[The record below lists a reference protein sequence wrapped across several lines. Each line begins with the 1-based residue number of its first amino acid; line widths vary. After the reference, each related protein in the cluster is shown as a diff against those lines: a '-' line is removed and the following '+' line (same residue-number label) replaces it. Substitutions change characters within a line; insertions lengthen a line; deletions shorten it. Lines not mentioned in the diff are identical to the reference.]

1 MNLHTSQTPR
11 GMWHQYGIIP
21 ENNDGIYLQIQDL
34 PENWLKYRN
43 NSTTVVNN
51 NWHQTGSLA
60 DLCGFSTNPVKLGQV
75 AQGKVI
81 SEAIVAVPY
90 VEESG
95 VKKFFEINNDNYQNA
110 KRYFQAVDIVNKGGD
125 PSGLGL
131 NDPEYFEKRAG
142 ASVIEQVRKMRKYV
156 FPPTMDFYN
165 YSEVTP
171 FAMYIFEFNHTLS
184 QQDLADIW
192 QGLPPEIGTSF
203 DVAEDS
209 VSHPLLA
216 NQLLGS
222 GEGDDRSRIGDDLN
236 TEIRWMV
243 FKVKKRAKTNYFDK
257 VIGKKAGYGQAAT
270 AAGFQTNAQSE
281 TAQEAFISYIGLTI
295 SFLCELVKIDV
306 EIEFSN
312 IPGDSTKKTD
322 IPEGVQSFAANLS
335 GRRERHSSITKNKL

>member
-1 MNLHTSQTPR
+1 MKNAVPADNRSKFANQFDSVYYPDSFRRVNYNAMQLFASVNALQSGRIVSRNLENNTLLNDNIQQTIDANKGATNARWIIQTKFETPILNFNNVSLTTASVNLHTSQTPR

-34 PENWLKYRN
+34 PENWLMYRN

-131 NDPEYFEKRAG
+131 K
-142 ASVIEQVRKMRKYV
+142 
-156 FPPTMDFYN
+156 
-165 YSEVTP
+165 
-171 FAMYIFEFNHTLS
+171 
-184 QQDLADIW
+184 
-192 QGLPPEIGTSF
+192 
-203 DVAEDS
+203 
-209 VSHPLLA
+209 
-216 NQLLGS
+216 
-222 GEGDDRSRIGDDLN
+222 RSR
-236 TEIRWMV
+236 V
-243 FKVKKRAKTNYFDK
+243 F
-257 VIGKKAGYGQAAT
+257 
-270 AAGFQTNAQSE
+270 
-281 TAQEAFISYIGLTI
+281 
-295 SFLCELVKIDV
+295 
-306 EIEFSN
+306 
-312 IPGDSTKKTD
+312 
-322 IPEGVQSFAANLS
+322 
-335 GRRERHSSITKNKL
+335 